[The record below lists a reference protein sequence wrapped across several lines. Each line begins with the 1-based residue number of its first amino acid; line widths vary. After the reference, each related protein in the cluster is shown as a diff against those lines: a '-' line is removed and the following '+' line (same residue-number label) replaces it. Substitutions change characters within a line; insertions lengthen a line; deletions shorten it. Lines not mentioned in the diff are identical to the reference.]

1 MAARGPRPQTVEI
14 ANVGHAPM
22 FMEAEQIRIVREFL
36 LAA

>member
-1 MAARGPRPQTVEI
+1 MAERGPRPQTVEI